1 MSADLKHLNGDGR
14 SDREAS
20 TIASP
25 GHAVPAWSVLPDEWK
40 SMLKERGLRA
50 FRADQILQ
58 SLYRDY
64 ITDWDQATTLPK
76 DFRATLKESF
86 PIIPAEEVAC
96 DTSPDGT
103 KKLLLKMRDGE
114 LVETVVIPV
123 FAKGGN
129 GERETVRLTQC
140 VSTQVGCAMG
150 CAFCASGSKGL
161 VRSLRADEIVA
172 EVMAARKYGTL
183 TNLVVMGMGEPFAN
197 YDETMRALK
206 LINAGR
212 GPNLG
217 ARHITLSTCGV
228 VPGFARLAA
237 EGLQFELSVSL
248 HAPDDALRNQLM
260 PINRRWPLAD
270 LMAAC
275 RDYTLKTRRIITFE
289 YTVISGVNDSRACAE
304 ALAKR
309 VREVP
314 MAKVNLIP
322 LSPVD
327 HRPDFK
333 TPSEATMLMFLDVL
347 MKNHVQTMIRRSR
360 GKESQAACGQL
371 RLRTMPPS
379 SRPSDACGRNA

>member
-1 MSADLKHLNGDGR
+1 MTDSAER
-14 SDREAS
+14 SQSSAS
-20 TIASP
+20 RVT
-25 GHAVPAWSVLPDEWK
+25 PAWSILPDEWK
-40 SMLKERGLRA
+40 AMLKERGLRA

-76 DFRATLKESF
+76 DFRAALKDEF
-86 PIIPAEEVAC
+86 PITPAEEVAC

-103 KKLLLKMRDGE
+103 KKLLLKMGDGE

-123 FAKGGN
+123 FGKGGN

-161 VRSLRADEIVA
+161 VRSLRSDEIVA

-197 YDETMRALK
+197 YDETMRALR

-228 VPGFARLAA
+228 VPGFARLAN

-248 HAPDDALRNQLM
+248 HAPNDELRNDLM
-260 PINRRWPLAD
+260 PINRRWPLSE
-270 LMAAC
+270 LVAAC
-275 RDYTLKTRRIITFE
+275 REYTLKTKRIITFE

-304 ALAKR
+304 ALARR

-333 TPSEATMLMFLDVL
+333 TPPESTMLMFLDVL

-371 RLRTMPPS
+371 RLRTLPTQES
-379 SRPSDACGRNA
+379 ASRATGLNA